1 MKVAADAKIELTSAA
16 VLSGGILKAVG
27 NTPLVQLTRLFE
39 SSDFRLQAKLEMAN
53 PGGSGKD
60 RSALGM
66 LLDACERGQIGPET
80 TVIESS
86 SGNLGV
92 GLAQACTYLNLR
104 FICVVDAR
112 TTANHVAIL
121 KAYGAEVELVASADS
136 PGGDLLTARLARVQ
150 QLKQRIA
157 DSFWINQYANP
168 SNPHAQYEVFRE
180 ICEALPDGGV
190 DYLFVATSTC
200 GTLRGCREYIRDHWL
215 STRIVA
221 VDAAGS
227 VIFGDTPKPRLI
239 PGHGASKRPALYESG
254 LEDECVHVTDRECV
268 AGCFRLLRREA
279 IFAGG
284 SSGAVVA
291 AIGKMRRHIPR
302 GATVAAILCDR
313 GDRYLDTVYSR
324 PWIGE
329 NFGSDFEPWRVLE
342 HGG

>member
-1 MKVAADAKIELTSAA
+1 MAADVKVELTSASA
-16 VLSGGILKAVG
+16 LSGGILKAVG
-27 NTPLVQLTRLFE
+27 NTPLIQLTRLFE
-39 SSDFRLQAKLEMAN
+39 PGGFYLHAKLEMAN

-66 LLDACERGQIGPET
+66 LLDACDRGEIGPET

-92 GLAQACTYLNLR
+92 GLAQACAYLNLR

-121 KAYGAEVELVASADS
+121 RAYGAEVEIVTAADS
-136 PGGDLLTARLARVQ
+136 PGGDLLGARLHRVQ
-150 QLKQRIA
+150 QLKQRIS
-157 DSFWINQYANP
+157 DSFWINQYANL
-168 SNPHAQYEVFRE
+168 SNPRAQYEVFRE
-180 ICEALPDGGV
+180 IHESLPEGV
-190 DYLFVATSTC
+190 DFLFVATSTC

-215 STRIVA
+215 GTRIVA
-221 VDAAGS
+221 VDAVGS
-227 VIFGDTPKPRLI
+227 VIFGDAPKPRLI
-239 PGHGASKRPALYESG
+239 PGHGASRRPALYENR
-254 LEDECVHVTDRECV
+254 LEDECVHITDRECV

-291 AIGKMRRHIPR
+291 AIGKMRRRIPR
-302 GATVAAILCDR
+302 GATVAAIFCDR

-324 PWIGE
+324 PWIAE
-329 NFGSDFEPWRVLE
+329 NFGSDFQPWRVVE
-342 HGG
+342 HDG

>member
-1 MKVAADAKIELTSAA
+1 MAADVKIEFTSAA
-16 VLSGGILKAVG
+16 VLSDGILKAVG
-27 NTPLVQLTRLFE
+27 KTPLVRLTRLFP
-39 SSDFRLQAKLEMAN
+39 SSEFHLHAKLEMAN

-66 LLDACERGQIGPET
+66 LLDGCERGEIGPGT

-92 GLAQACTYLNLR
+92 GLAQACAYLNLR

-121 KAYGAEVELVASADS
+121 KAYGAEVEIVTPDDAPD
-136 PGGDLLTARLARVQ
+136 GDLLAARLHRVQ
-150 QLKQRIA
+150 QLKQRIG
-157 DSFWINQYANP
+157 DSYWINQYANP
-168 SNPHAQYEVFRE
+168 SNPQAQYEVFRE
-180 ICEALPDGGV
+180 IQESLPGGV

-200 GTLRGCREYIRDHWL
+200 GTLRGCREFIRDHWL
-215 STRIVA
+215 GTRLIA

-239 PGHGASKRPALYESG
+239 PGHGASRRPPLYEEN
-254 LEDECVHVTDRECV
+254 LEDEHIHVTDGECI

-291 AIGKMRRHIPR
+291 AIGKMGHRIPR

-313 GDRYLDTVYSR
+313 GDRYLDTIYS
-324 PWIGE
+324 PHWIGE
-329 NFGSDFEPWRVLE
+329 NFGAGFEPWRVRE
-342 HGG
+342 QE

>member
-1 MKVAADAKIELTSAA
+1 LKVAADAKIEFGSAA
-16 VLSGGILKAVG
+16 ALSGGILKAVG
-27 NTPLVQLTRLFE
+27 NTPLVQLTKLFD
-39 SSDFRLQAKLEMAN
+39 SSDFHLHAKLEMGN

-92 GLAQACTYLNLR
+92 GLAQACTFLNLR
-104 FICVVDAR
+104 FICLVDTR

-121 KAYGAEVELVASADS
+121 KAYGAEVEVVAAADS
-136 PGGDLLTARLARVQ
+136 PGGDLLAARLNRVQ

-168 SNPHAQYEVFRE
+168 SNPRAQYEVFRE
-180 ICEALPDGGV
+180 IHDALPRGT

-215 STRIVA
+215 DTRLIA
-221 VDAAGS
+221 VDAVGS

-239 PGHGASKRPALYESG
+239 PGHGASRRPALYETN
-254 LEDECVHVTDRECV
+254 LEDECVHVSDKECV
-268 AGCFRLLRREA
+268 AGCFQLLRREA

-291 AIGKMRRHIPR
+291 AIGKMRRRIPR

-324 PWIGE
+324 SWIGE
-329 NFGSDFEPWRVLE
+329 NFGSDFQPWRVVR
-342 HGG
+342 HDG